1 VKSVD
6 KLLDVLEIFWL
17 AENEIGLSEL
27 ARLSG
32 LKRTTAGR
40 IVSVLLE
47 RGYIK
52 QSKKRG
58 KYTTGI
64 RSLFLSSHIKHK
76 TTLREIAI
84 PCLVE
89 LSEAVKESV
98 TLFDFDSE
106 RPYLVEEIHTK
117 TQSPLRVIPDRA
129 YSLPPLYSS
138 AYGKIFMASKTE
150 RELEKYF
157 SSEPLQPYT
166 PNSITDV
173 NHYKDHLKLVSR
185 ENLAYDDEE
194 CYIGM
199 RNVAVG
205 IKNAEGK
212 VVASVCVMGPS
223 VRLSRARMI
232 EIVPDVK
239 RCAMATS
246 LALGYRESEVENT
259 ISPPESKNNNRRRRK
274 DTKLKVI

>member
-1 VKSVD
+1 MKSFN

-40 IVSVLLE
+40 IVSVLVE
-47 RGYIK
+47 RGYIR
-52 QSKKRG
+52 QAKKRG
-58 KYTTGI
+58 KYTIGM
-64 RSLFLSSHIKHK
+64 RSLFLSSHIKHR
-76 TTLREIAI
+76 TTLRETAL
-84 PCLVE
+84 PYLAE
-89 LSEAVKESV
+89 LSDAVKESV

-129 YSLPPLYSS
+129 YSFPPLYSS

-150 RELEKYF
+150 REMEKYLD
-157 SSEPLQPYT
+157 SEPLQPFT

-173 NHYKDHLKLVSR
+173 NHYKDHLKLVSQ
-185 ENLAYDDEE
+185 ENVAYDDEE
-194 CYIGM
+194 CYVGM

-205 IKNAEGK
+205 VKNAEGK
-212 VVASVCVMGPS
+212 VVASICVMGPS

-239 RCAMATS
+239 RCAMAIS
-246 LALGYRESEVENT
+246 LALGYRDNDEKNT
-259 ISPPESKNNNRRRRK
+259 INPPESKDK
-274 DTKLKVI
+274 GQLGDK